1 MNKLLY
7 IQSSIYGDDGQSSK
21 LAERF
26 IQNWLA
32 AHPAGEVI
40 RRDVATEPVPHLDAQ
55 RFSAF
60 TTPEPQRTAEQQ
72 AVIRYSDALVAEV
85 LDADLIVLGVPMYNL
100 GVPSTLRAYFDHI
113 ARAGVTFRYT
123 ATGPE
128 GLVKGK
134 KAVIFST
141 RGGCYGAT
149 EHSSSYVRQ
158 FLGFLGI
165 QDVKTVIAEGLAVG
179 NEQKEAALSEA
190 REQIARLA

>member
-7 IQSSIYGDDGQSSK
+7 IQSSLYGDEGQSSK

-26 IQNWLA
+26 IRNWLA
-32 AHPAGEVI
+32 AHPQGVVV
-40 RRDVATEPVPHLDAQ
+40 RRDVAAEPAPHLDAL

-60 TTPEPQRTAEQQ
+60 TTPEAQRTAEQR
-72 AVIRYSDALVAEV
+72 AVVAYSDGLIQE
-85 LDADLIVLGVPMYNL
+85 LFDADIVVLGVPMYNL

-123 ATGPE
+123 ANGPE
-128 GLVKGK
+128 GLLKGK

-141 RGGCYGAT
+141 RGGFYGVS

-158 FLGFLGI
+158 FLGLLGI
-165 QDVKTVIAEGLAVG
+165 QDVKTVIAEGLAVSA
-179 NEQKEAALSEA
+179 EQKEVALNEA
-190 REQIARLA
+190 REQIAQLG

>member
-7 IQSSIYGDDGQSSK
+7 IQSSIYGEDGQSSK

-32 AHPAGEVI
+32 AHPQGEVV
-40 RRDVATEPVPHLDAQ
+40 RRDVAAEPVPHLDAQ

-60 TTPEPQRTAEQQ
+60 TTPEPHRTPEQQ
-72 AVIRYSDALVAEV
+72 AVIRYSDALVQE
-85 LDADLIVLGVPMYNL
+85 LFDADLIVLGVPMYNL
-100 GVPSTLRAYFDHI
+100 GVPSTLRAYFDHV

-123 ATGPE
+123 ANGPE
-128 GLVKGK
+128 GLVTGK

-141 RGGCYGAT
+141 RGGYYGAS

-158 FLGFLGI
+158 FLGLIGI

-190 REQIARLA
+190 REQIALLA